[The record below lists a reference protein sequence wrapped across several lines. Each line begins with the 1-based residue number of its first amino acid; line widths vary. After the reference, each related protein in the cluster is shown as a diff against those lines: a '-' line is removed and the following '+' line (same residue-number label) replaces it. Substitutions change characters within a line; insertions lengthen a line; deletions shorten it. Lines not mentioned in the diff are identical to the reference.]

1 MRSRAVN
8 NDQRSRCD
16 RELSND
22 IEEAAIKASSFSSL
36 GRFDSDGENSINR
49 KRWIAVLCLG
59 IVVGAFLSSLM
70 TVMNKPAAAK
80 LEHIHR
86 NVKNAYRAHN
96 LARKEYLKSYRKA
109 YLE

>member
-36 GRFDSDGENSINR
+36 GRFDSDGENS
-49 KRWIAVLCLG
+49 
-59 IVVGAFLSSLM
+59 
-70 TVMNKPAAAK
+70 T
-80 LEHIHR
+80 
-86 NVKNAYRAHN
+86 
-96 LARKEYLKSYRKA
+96 
-109 YLE
+109 